1 MKASHGICLC
11 IIDKW
16 IFVVIPVSQLPET
29 QYKALLRSGGEKRK
43 EIPETIYRER
53 IEKNWE
59 VNPWHRKTAEA
70 IIHAIEAGA

>member
-1 MKASHGICLC
+1 ME
-11 IIDKW
+11 
-16 IFVVIPVSQLPET
+16 FVCVLSINGSLLSYHVSQLSET

-43 EIPETIYRER
+43 EIPETIYLER

-59 VNPWHRKTAEA
+59 VNPWHRETAEA